1 MDKIKLGFFKKIK
14 IAIFNLEKYS
24 QFALEKTSESLKY
37 LIKLTL
43 LFSLII
49 SLAITYKTAE
59 FINDSKQRIEN
70 EVPDFQIVDNTLTTS
85 STEPTILENSELID
99 YSIIIDSSE
108 DITDEQIEEYKKK
121 IELYN
126 FGAVFLKNEI
136 IIKNSMNANNNLE
149 TYSYDDALKLLNDE
163 DNSINKQDLVNRM
176 NELEPSVLYISLYLT
191 FLIYMFTSYF
201 IATLFETL
209 LLFIMG
215 YFTCKLVNLKLKNNQ
230 VYNVAIYALTLP
242 ILLNAIYIPVRM
254 IANFN
259 IEYFQVMYTAISVI
273 YLVTS
278 ILMMKTEMTKQQ
290 EEVQKIEEVQKQ
302 IHEEAEVETKEED
315 KEETK
320 KEDKEKKENKKL
332 GDKGESPE
340 PTN

>member
-1 MDKIKLGFFKKIK
+1 MEKIKMGFFKKIK
-14 IAIFNLEKYS
+14 IAIFNLERYS

-59 FINDSKQRIEN
+59 FINDSIQKIEN
-70 EVPDFQIVDNTLTTS
+70 ELPDFNISNNTLTTE
-85 STEPTILENSELID
+85 STEPKVLENIELID

-108 DITDEQIEEYKKK
+108 DITNEKKEEYKKK

-126 FGAVFLKNEI
+126 FGAIFLKNEI
-136 IIKNSMNANNNLE
+136 IIKNSMTMNNNLE
-149 TYSYDDALKLLNDE
+149 TYSYDNALKLLNDE
-163 DNSINKQDLVNRM
+163 DNSINKQDLLNKI
-176 NELEPSVLYISLYLT
+176 NTIEPFALYISLYLT
-191 FLIYMFTSYF
+191 FALYMFASYF
-201 IATLFETL
+201 IATLFETV

-215 YFTCKLVNLKLKNNQ
+215 FFTCKLVNLKLKNNQ
-230 VYNVAIYALTLP
+230 IYNIAIYSLTLSV
-242 ILLNAIYIPVRM
+242 LLNAIYIPIRM

-259 IEYFQVMYTAISVI
+259 IEYFQIMYTTISVI

-278 ILMMKTEMTKQQ
+278 ILMMRTEMIKQQ
-290 EEVQKIEEVQKQ
+290 SEVQKIEEVQKQ
-302 IHEEAEVETKEED
+302 VHEQINEETKEN
-315 KEETK
+315 EEEKK
-320 KEDKEKKENKKL
+320 KENKEKKENKKL

>member
-1 MDKIKLGFFKKIK
+1 MDKIKLGFFRKLKL
-14 IAIFNLEKYS
+14 AVFNLEKYS

-37 LIKLTL
+37 LLKLTL

-70 EVPDFQIVDNTLTTS
+70 ELPDFQISNNTLTTA
-85 STEPTILENSELID
+85 STEPTVLENSELID
-99 YSIIIDSSE
+99 YSIIIDSNENIE
-108 DITDEQIEEYKKK
+108 DSKIEEYKKK

-126 FGAVFLKNEI
+126 FGVVYLKNEI
-136 IIKNSMNANNNLE
+136 IVKNSMTMNNNLE

-163 DNSINKQDLVNRM
+163 DNSINKQDLLNRI
-176 NELEPSVLYISLYLT
+176 NTIEPSVLYISLFLT
-191 FLIYMFTSYF
+191 FVIYMFTSYF
-201 IATLFETL
+201 IAILFETL

-215 YFTCKLVNLKLKNNQ
+215 YFTCRLVNLKLKNNQ
-230 VYNVAIYALTLP
+230 VYNIAIYSLTLP
-242 ILLNAIYIPVRM
+242 ILLNVIYIPVRM
-254 IANFN
+254 ITNFN
-259 IEYFQVMYTAISVI
+259 IEYFQIMYTTISVI

-290 EEVQKIEEVQKQ
+290 EEVQKIQEIQKQ
-302 IHEEAEVETKEED
+302 IHEETEVETKEEE
-315 KEETK
+315 KEEK
-320 KEDKEKKENKKL
+320 QKDNEDKKENKKL

>member
-1 MDKIKLGFFKKIK
+1 MDKIKLGFFRKLKL
-14 IAIFNLEKYS
+14 AVFNLEKYS

-37 LIKLTL
+37 LLKLTL

-70 EVPDFQIVDNTLTTS
+70 ELPDFQISNNTLTTV
-85 STEPTILENSELID
+85 STEPTVLENSELID
-99 YSIIIDSSE
+99 YSIIIDSNENIE
-108 DITDEQIEEYKKK
+108 DSKIEEYKKK

-126 FGAVFLKNEI
+126 FGVVFLKNEI
-136 IIKNSMNANNNLE
+136 IVKNSMTMNNNLE

-163 DNSINKQDLVNRM
+163 DNSINKQDLLNRI
-176 NELEPSVLYISLYLT
+176 NSIEPSVLYISLFLT
-191 FLIYMFTSYF
+191 FVIYMFTSYF
-201 IATLFETL
+201 IAILFETL

-215 YFTCKLVNLKLKNNQ
+215 YFTCRLVNLKLKNNQ
-230 VYNVAIYALTLP
+230 VYNIAIYSLTLP

-254 IANFN
+254 ITNFN
-259 IEYFQVMYTAISVI
+259 IEYFQIMYTTISVI

-290 EEVQKIEEVQKQ
+290 EEVQKIQEIQKQ
-302 IHEEAEVETKEED
+302 IHEETEVETKEEE
-315 KEETK
+315 KEEK
-320 KEDKEKKENKKL
+320 QKDNEDKKENKKL

>member
-14 IAIFNLEKYS
+14 IAVFNLEKYS

-37 LIKLTL
+37 LLKLTL

-49 SLAITYKTAE
+49 SLAITYKTTE

-70 EVPDFQIVDNTLTTS
+70 ELPEFQIENNKLTTQS
-85 STEPTILENSELID
+85 SEPTILENSKLID
-99 YSIIIDSSE
+99 YSIVIDSAES
-108 DITDEQIEEYKKK
+108 ITDEKVDEYKDK

-126 FGAVFLKNEI
+126 FGVIFLNDRI
-136 IIKNSMNANNNLE
+136 IIKNSMTTNNNFE
-149 TYSYDDALKLLNDE
+149 TYSYEDALKLFNYND
-163 DNSINKQDLVNRM
+163 NIMNKQDLINKI
-176 NELEPSVLYISLYLT
+176 NEVKPSVLYISLYLA

-215 YFTCKLVNLKLKNNQ
+215 YFTCKLVNLNLKNNQ
-230 VYNVAIYALTLP
+230 IYNISIYALTLP
-242 ILLNAIYIPVRM
+242 ILLNTIYIPVKL
-254 IANFN
+254 IADFN
-259 IEYFQVMYTAISVI
+259 IEYFQIMYTTISVI

-278 ILMMKTEMTKQQ
+278 ILMMRTELTKQQ
-290 EEVQKIEEVQKQ
+290 SEVQKIQEVQKQ
-302 IHEEAEVETKEED
+302 IHEENS

-320 KEDKEKKENKKL
+320 EDKEDDVNEKNDKEKNKKL
-332 GDKGESPE
+332 GDKGETPE

>member
-59 FINDSKQRIEN
+59 FMNDSKQRFEN
-70 EVPDFQIVDNTLTTS
+70 EVPDFQILDNTLTTS
-85 STEPTILENSELID
+85 STEPIILENSELID

-108 DITDEQIEEYKKK
+108 DITEEQIEEYKKK

-126 FGAVFLKNEI
+126 FGAIFLKNEI
-136 IIKNSMNANNNLE
+136 IIKNSMTMNNNLE
-149 TYSYDDALKLLNDE
+149 TYSYDNALKLLNDE
-163 DNSINKQDLVNRM
+163 DNSINKQDLLNKI
-176 NELEPSVLYISLYLT
+176 NELEPFALYISLYLT
-191 FLIYMFTSYF
+191 FALYMFASYF
-201 IATLFETL
+201 IATLFETV

-215 YFTCKLVNLKLKNNQ
+215 FFTCKLVNLKLKNNQ
-230 VYNVAIYALTLP
+230 IYNIAIYSLTLSV
-242 ILLNAIYIPVRM
+242 LLNAIYIPIRM

-259 IEYFQVMYTAISVI
+259 IEYFQIMYTTISVI

-278 ILMMKTEMTKQQ
+278 ILMMRTEMIKQQ
-290 EEVQKIEEVQKQ
+290 SEVQKIEEVQKQ
-302 IHEEAEVETKEED
+302 VHEEINEETKEN
-315 KEETK
+315 EEEKK

-332 GDKGESPE
+332 GDEGESPE